1 MDPTSATES
10 APRAGR
16 TGGAVRAQLDEL
28 VPTLYAELR
37 RIAERSMRRER
48 TGHALDAPGLVSEAY
63 MRLAEQS
70 RVEWRSR
77 EHVLAAAAQVMRR
90 ILVDHARS
98 RGAQKRGGDAEELP
112 LDESVAS
119 AAAAPAPEDDVDL
132 GALDEALARLARV
145 DPQAVRVVELR
156 YFAGLTL
163 EETAAV
169 LDVSTATVKRDWAM
183 ARAWLY
189 RELTG
194 EGDLSKE
201 TPAR

>member
-16 TGGAVRAQLDEL
+16 TGRSVRAQLDEL

-77 EHVLAAAAQVMRR
+77 DHVLAAAAQVMRR

-98 RGAQKRGGDAEELP
+98 RGAQKRGGDVEELP

-119 AAAAPAPEDDVDL
+119 AAPAPEDDVDL

-169 LDVSTATVKRDWAM
+169 LGVSTATVKRDWAM

-194 EGDLSKE
+194 GSDLVEE
-201 TPAR
+201 TSPR

>member
-1 MDPTSATES
+1 MDPTSTTES
-10 APRAGR
+10 ARSAAR
-16 TGGAVRAQLDEL
+16 GGASVRAQLDEL

-48 TGHALDAPGLVSEAY
+48 AGHSLDPSGLVSEAY
-63 MRLAEQS
+63 LRLAGQS
-70 RVEWRSR
+70 RADWRSR
-77 EHVLAAAAQVMRR
+77 EHVLAAAARVMRR

-98 RGAQKRGGDAEELP
+98 RDAQKRGGDAEELP
-112 LDESVAS
+112 LDESVV
-119 AAAAPAPEDDVDL
+119 AAAPEDDVDL
-132 GALDEALARLARV
+132 DALDEALARLAHL

-169 LDVSTATVKRDWAM
+169 LEVSTATVKRDWAM
-183 ARAWLY
+183 ARAWLF

-194 EGDLSKE
+194 GDPDGPGAAPRGK
-201 TPAR
+201 R

>member
-16 TGGAVRAQLDEL
+16 IGGTVRAQLDEL

-77 EHVLAAAAQVMRR
+77 DHVLAAAAQVMRR

-112 LDESVAS
+112 LDENVAAT
-119 AAAAPAPEDDVDL
+119 AAVPEDDVDL
-132 GALDEALARLARV
+132 GALDEALARLALV
-145 DPQAVRVVELR
+145 DAQAVRVVELR

-169 LDVSTATVKRDWAM
+169 LGISTATVKRDWAM

-194 EGDLSKE
+194 G
-201 TPAR
+201 

>member
-1 MDPTSATES
+1 MDPTSATEP

-16 TGGAVRAQLDEL
+16 SGGSVRAQLDEL

-48 TGHALDAPGLVSEAY
+48 SGHSLDAPGLVSEAY
-63 MRLAEQS
+63 LRLAEQS

-112 LDESVAS
+112 LDENVA
-119 AAAAPAPEDDVDL
+119 ATAAAPEDEVDL

-145 DPQAVRVVELR
+145 DAQAVRVVELR

-169 LDVSTATVKRDWAM
+169 LGVSTATVKRDWAM

-189 RELTG
+189 RELTV
-194 EGDLSKE
+194 
-201 TPAR
+201 R

>member
-1 MDPTSATES
+1 MSQVTQLLRDWS
-10 APRAGR
+10 AGR
-16 TGGAVRAQLDEL
+16 PEARDEL
-28 VPTLYAELR
+28 VGLVYEPLR
-37 RIAERSMRRER
+37 AIAERHLHRER
-48 TGHALDAPGLVSEAY
+48 DGHTLQPTALVNELYLRFIDQHQVNWHDRTHFFAV
-63 MRLAEQS
+63 
-70 RVEWRSR
+70 
-77 EHVLAAAAQVMRR
+77 AAQVMRR

>member
-1 MDPTSATES
+1 MEPSSASRQTAAPTAPSA
-10 APRAGR
+10 
-16 TGGAVRAQLDEL
+16 AVRAQLDEL
-28 VPTLYAELR
+28 VPTLYDELR
-37 RIAERSMRRER
+37 RIAVRSMRQER
-48 TGHALDAPGLVSEAY
+48 TGHALEPAGLVSEAY
-63 MRLAEQS
+63 LRLAEQS

-98 RGAQKRGGDAEELP
+98 RTAIKRGGDTEPLP
-112 LDESVAS
+112 LDESLAGS
-119 AAAAPAPEDDVDL
+119 LPAAAEEVDL
-132 GALDEALARLARV
+132 EVLDDALARLAQV

-169 LDVSTATVKRDWAM
+169 LGISTATVKRDWAL

-189 RELTG
+189 RELAG
-194 EGDLSKE
+194 
-201 TPAR
+201 

>member
-1 MDPTSATES
+1 MDATPAADHP
-10 APRAGR
+10 APAGR
-16 TGGAVRAQLDEL
+16 AGGAVRTRLDEL
-28 VPTLYAELR
+28 VPTLYADLR
-37 RIAERSMRRER
+37 RIAERSMRKER
-48 TGHALDAPGLVSEAY
+48 AGHVLDPPALVSEAY
-63 MRLAEQS
+63 LRLAEQS
-70 RVEWRSR
+70 RTEWRSR

-90 ILVDHARS
+90 ILVDHARN

-112 LDESVAS
+112 LDETT
-119 AAAAPAPEDDVDL
+119 AAALATAEDDVDL
-132 GALDEALARLARV
+132 GALDEALARLAQL
-145 DPQAVRVVELR
+145 DAQAVRIVELR

-194 EGDLSKE
+194 
-201 TPAR
+201 R

>member
-1 MDPTSATES
+1 MDSTSATEP
-10 APRAGR
+10 APRASR
-16 TGGAVRAQLDEL
+16 AGATVRAQLDEL
-28 VPTLYAELR
+28 VPALYAELR

-48 TGHALDAPGLVSEAY
+48 AGHALDAPGLVSEAY
-63 MRLAEQS
+63 LRLAEQS
-70 RVEWRSR
+70 RTEWRSR

-112 LDESVAS
+112 LDEEV
-119 AAAAPAPEDDVDL
+119 AAAAAAPEDDVDL
-132 GALDEALARLARV
+132 GALDEALARLARL
-145 DPQAVRVVELR
+145 DGQAVRVVELR

-163 EETAAV
+163 EETAEA
-169 LDVSTATVKRDWAM
+169 LGISTATVKRDWAM

-194 EGDLSKE
+194 AAAGG
-201 TPAR
+201 AGG

>member
-1 MDPTSATES
+1 MEPTPAA
-10 APRAGR
+10 APPAPAVDH
-16 TGGAVRAQLDEL
+16 AVRAQLDRL
-28 VPTLYAELR
+28 VPALYDDLR

-48 TGHALDAPGLVSEAY
+48 SGHHLEPASLVSEAY
-63 MRLAEQS
+63 LRLAEQT
-70 RVEWRSR
+70 RAQWRSR

-98 RGAQKRGGDAEELP
+98 RHAMKRGGDTTELP
-112 LDESVAS
+112 LDEELAGSI
-119 AAAAPAPEDDVDL
+119 AAPEEEGIDLAILDD
-132 GALDEALARLARV
+132 ALARLAEI

-169 LDVSTATVKRDWAM
+169 LSISTATVKRDWAL

-189 RELTG
+189 REL
-194 EGDLSKE
+194 S
-201 TPAR
+201 R